1 MSTNEILKKPIYTL
15 DEGRLLGE
23 IRDIYLNTEMSKVMA
38 VFLGKEG
45 LLFNR
50 KTLVIPVSEI
60 KLMGV
65 DCWLVSNANAMI
77 DLAQL
82 EGGKDMIKLSEAKGR
97 EITTV
102 NGTAIGTLGDV
113 VLNLQGEV
121 KAFSLAKVSVQGPL
135 AQSKELARAAVT
147 FLGDSKRPMVAD
159 LHEAEIR
166 AMSK

>member
-1 MSTNEILKKPIYTL
+1 MSTKEILKKPIFSL

-23 IRDIYLNTEMSKVMA
+23 IRDVYLNAELSKVTA

-45 LLFNR
+45 ILFNR

-65 DCWLVSNANAMI
+65 DCWLVSSANALV

-82 EGGKDMIKLSEAKGR
+82 EGGKDLIKLSDIKGR

-102 NGTAIGTLGDV
+102 NGTGIGTLGDV
-113 VLNLQGEV
+113 ALNLQGEV

-147 FLGDSKRPMVAD
+147 FIGDSKRPMVAD